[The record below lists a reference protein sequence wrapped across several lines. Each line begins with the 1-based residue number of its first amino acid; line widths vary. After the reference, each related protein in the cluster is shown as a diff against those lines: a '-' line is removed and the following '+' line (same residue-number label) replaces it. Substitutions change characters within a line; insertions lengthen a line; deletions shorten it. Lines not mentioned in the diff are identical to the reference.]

1 MRVLL
6 CALLATSVTSVTP
19 APAAAQL
26 PRGHATDVSNDTI
39 RAFVSRAPAGRVSD
53 QAIRMV
59 DVGSYNVGVGVVH
72 RVAMVQGA
80 IEHSRITEVY
90 HVISGSGVLVT
101 GGTLTD
107 TATAAATS
115 QVVQVLNGPS
125 TNGRTIEGGESRRIG
140 PGDVVIIPPNTP
152 HWFSSV
158 EGEIVYLVVRF
169 DPDKVVNLK

>member
-1 MRVLL
+1 MRILL
-6 CALLATSVTSVTP
+6 CALLAATVTS
-19 APAAAQL
+19 AAVAQL
-26 PRGHATDVSNDTI
+26 PRGHATDISNDTI
-39 RAFVSRAPAGRVSD
+39 RAYVSRAPAGRVSD

-59 DVGSYNVGVGVVH
+59 DMGSYNVGVGVVH
-72 RVAMVQGA
+72 RVAMTQGA

-90 HVISGSGVLVT
+90 HVISGAGVLVT

-107 TATAAATS
+107 TSTAAATS

-125 TNGRTIEGGESRRIG
+125 TSGRTIEGGESRRIG

-158 EGEIVYLVVRF
+158 EGEIVYLVVRM